1 MVKLGYKQTEIGV
14 VPEDWECA
22 LLMDKA
28 KLLNGLTYTPDNV
41 KDNGLLVLRSS
52 NIQNNQLSFEDT
64 LYVDCIVEDEK
75 KIKDGDIL
83 ICVRNGSAAL
93 IGKCAQAHRD
103 YEATFGAFMAV
114 LRGNHNDYIHQI
126 LQQGTIQ
133 KEISKNSGAT
143 INQITN
149 GDFKLIRI
157 AIPTSTDEEI
167 AVASSLSH
175 VIELLEKYISLKKG
189 VRYNT
194 QVGYNFVLNL
204 VKKEDFGHRKIS
216 TIKVSDAKQWF
227 AKLQKDGRGY
237 STITSV
243 RGVIK
248 PAFQMACDEDAIRK
262 NPFIFKLTDVVVND
276 TVPRAALTEEQLAIW
291 MNFIKGD
298 KTYSKYYDEFVVLL
312 ETGMRVSEFCG
323 LTRKDLD
330 FKNRRIRVDHQLV
343 RERSGKY
350 YVEETKTSSGCRY
363 LPMTDAVYDALKKI
377 LERRP
382 KVKTEP
388 MIDGYSGFI
397 MLDKNGNPKVA
408 LHIENEMRWAM
419 KKYKKLHPDRP
430 LPHITPHVFRHTFCT
445 NYANDGTDI
454 KNLQYLMGH
463 SDAGVTLNVYTHASY
478 AHAAEQM
485 AKISQFRQSPDSQK
499 DREVAVG

>member
-1 MVKLGYKQTEIGV
+1 MQELRQKEKAIQKQI
-14 VPEDWECA
+14 D
-22 LLMDKA
+22 
-28 KLLNGLTYTPDNV
+28 
-41 KDNGLLVLRSS
+41 
-52 NIQNNQLSFEDT
+52 
-64 LYVDCIVEDEK
+64 
-75 KIKDGDIL
+75 DGI
-83 ICVRNGSAAL
+83 
-93 IGKCAQAHRD
+93 D
-103 YEATFGAFMAV
+103 YEAG
-114 LRGNHNDYIHQI
+114 
-126 LQQGTIQ
+126 
-133 KEISKNSGAT
+133 
-143 INQITN
+143 QIT
-149 GDFKLIRI
+149 
-157 AIPTSTDEEI
+157 
-167 AVASSLSH
+167 

-343 RERSGKY
+343 RERGGKY

-419 KKYKKLHPDRP
+419 KKYKKLHPDTP

-445 NYANDGTDI
+445 NYANDGMDI

-485 AKISQFRQSPDSQK
+485 AKISQFRQSPESQK

>member
-1 MVKLGYKQTEIGV
+1 MSEKR
-14 VPEDWECA
+14 
-22 LLMDKA
+22 
-28 KLLNGLTYTPDNV
+28 
-41 KDNGLLVLRSS
+41 KDNKGRILKTGESQRKDLIYQYRYTDFRGKRQTVYASTLQELRQKEKE
-52 NIQNNQLSFEDT
+52 IQKQID
-64 LYVDCIVEDEK
+64 
-75 KIKDGDIL
+75 DGI
-83 ICVRNGSAAL
+83 
-93 IGKCAQAHRD
+93 D
-103 YEATFGAFMAV
+103 YEAG
-114 LRGNHNDYIHQI
+114 
-126 LQQGTIQ
+126 
-133 KEISKNSGAT
+133 
-143 INQITN
+143 QIT
-149 GDFKLIRI
+149 
-157 AIPTSTDEEI
+157 
-167 AVASSLSH
+167 

-194 QVGYNFVLNL
+194 QVGYQFVLNL

-419 KKYKKLHPDRP
+419 KKYKKLHPDNP

-445 NYANDGTDI
+445 NYANEGMDI

-485 AKISQFRQSPDSQK
+485 AKISQFRQSPEMKKERDF
-499 DREVAVG
+499 AVG

>member
-1 MVKLGYKQTEIGV
+1 MSTKR
-14 VPEDWECA
+14 
-22 LLMDKA
+22 
-28 KLLNGLTYTPDNV
+28 
-41 KDNGLLVLRSS
+41 KDNKGRILKTGESQRKDLIYQYRYTDFCGKRHSVYAPTLQELRQKEKE
-52 NIQNNQLSFEDT
+52 IQKQVN
-64 LYVDCIVEDEK
+64 
-75 KIKDGDIL
+75 DGI
-83 ICVRNGSAAL
+83 
-93 IGKCAQAHRD
+93 D
-103 YEATFGAFMAV
+103 YEAG
-114 LRGNHNDYIHQI
+114 
-126 LQQGTIQ
+126 
-133 KEISKNSGAT
+133 
-143 INQITN
+143 QIT
-149 GDFKLIRI
+149 
-157 AIPTSTDEEI
+157 
-167 AVASSLSH
+167 

-204 VKKEDFGHRKIS
+204 VKKEDFGYRKIS

-227 AKLQKDGRGY
+227 RKLQKDGKGY

-248 PAFQMACDEDAIRK
+248 PAFQMACDEDAVRK
-262 NPFIFKLTDVVVND
+262 NPFVFKLTDAVINNSVR
-276 TVPRAALTEEQLAIW
+276 RAALTEEQLTIW
-291 MNFIKGD
+291 MDFIKHD
-298 KTYSKYYDEFVVLL
+298 NTYSKYYDEFVVLL

-330 FKNRRIRVDHQLV
+330 FKKRRIRVDHQLV

-350 YVEETKTSSGCRY
+350 YVEETKTSSGCRF
-363 LPMTDAVYDALKKI
+363 LPMTDVIYDSLQRMLK
-377 LERRP
+377 RRP

-388 MIDGYSGFI
+388 MVDGYSNFI

-419 KKYKKLHPDRP
+419 KKYKKLHPDKP

-445 NYANDGTDI
+445 NYANDGMDI

-478 AHAAEQM
+478 AHVAEQM
-485 AKISQFRQSPDSQK
+485 EKISQLRQHSDLNRAIEQ
-499 DREVAVG
+499 AGG